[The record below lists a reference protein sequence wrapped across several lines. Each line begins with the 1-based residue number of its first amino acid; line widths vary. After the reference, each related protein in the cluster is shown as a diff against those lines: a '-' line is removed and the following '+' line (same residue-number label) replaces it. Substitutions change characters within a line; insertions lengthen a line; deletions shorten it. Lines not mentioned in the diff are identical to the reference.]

1 MELITQLKSE
11 GIGIFLISHD
21 IHDVFDLADRISVML
36 QGKLV
41 GTVNK
46 ADVTKDE
53 VLTMIIIGKMPAEV
67 SQEEIA
73 EIIQ

>member
-1 MELITQLKSE
+1 MQLKAE

-53 VLTMIIIGKMPAEV
+53 VLAMIIIGKMPGEV
-67 SQEEIA
+67 STEEIR
-73 EIIQ
+73 EITH